1 MQGFGHSSEPHS
13 GAKGSSLKRMAV
25 LATLLLLSV
34 GCSRNTGSFDVDDS
48 GGTKWDNLVALVQ
61 FKPIPKS
68 PQPFAPIKC
77 PEIGIQDGTAD
88 DRVYAS
94 KDSQSNASV
103 RYQFSIVNFA
113 RDCQVVDKQ
122 FQMKVGVQGRVLLG
136 PAGTPGTYA
145 APIRVA
151 IISRTDGSATVSK
164 LYQVPA
170 AVGEGQTEGP
180 FTLVTDPLSVPVTS
194 RYPDQDYEIK
204 IGFDSQASAGASRP
218 QRHHHAHPA
227 ATAAGGAD

>member
-1 MQGFGHSSEPHS
+1 MQGPGRSERNAGS
-13 GAKGSSLKRMAV
+13 AKGFPLRRTVSLAAM
-25 LATLLLLSV
+25 LLV
-34 GCSRNTGSFDVDDS
+34 IAGCSRNTGSFDVDDS
-48 GGTKWDNLVALVQ
+48 GQTKLSNLMALVQ

-77 PEIGIQDGTAD
+77 PEISIQDGTAD

-94 KDSQSNASV
+94 GDNQSNANV

-122 FQMKVGVQGRVLLG
+122 YQMKVGVEGRVLLG
-136 PAGTPGTYA
+136 PVGAPSTYN

-151 IISRTDGSATVSK
+151 VVSRSDGSATVSK

-170 AVGEGQTEGP
+170 AIGEGQTEGP
-180 FTLVTDPLSVPVTS
+180 FTLVTDVLSVPVTS
-194 RYPDQDYEIK
+194 QFPDQDYVIK
-204 IGFDSQASAGASRP
+204 IGFDSAANGGSAGRVAH
-218 QRHHHAHPA
+218 RHHTHPA
-227 ATAAGGAD
+227 AAAAGAD